1 MLNVYRCQ
9 ILGDEFVTQSKSLPE
24 NEENHEIIKTAG
36 KSLLA
41 MSKPCKSKLQ
51 GNKDLYNSLYAL
63 EVHYKSLFLKD
74 NSYDT
79 LYQLISQLTN
89 AYDPVLE

>member
-1 MLNVYRCQ
+1 MLNINRCQ
-9 ILGDEFVTQSKSLPE
+9 ILGNAFITQSKSLPE
-24 NEENHEIIKTAG
+24 NEENHEMIEAAG

-41 MSKPCKSKLQ
+41 MSKPCKAELQ
-51 GNKDLYNSLYAL
+51 GNKDLYSSLYAL

-79 LYQLISQLTN
+79 LYQIVSQLTN